1 MTYAGKKGMKIMQ
14 MKEDVR
20 RIQNSV
26 KKDDYITIPVY
37 SEEDDYF
44 VPINYIDEDKV
55 DVFEQGGK
63 MSVIPNGMLH
73 ANLHNM
79 DIDGNVTKKGIPVIT
94 DDGKAITQTA
104 EVEREEIIF
113 TKELTEKLEE
123 LERDGSDEAAIEAG
137 KLVTEE
143 IMKNTQDNSGIIKK
157 VIKEERNADRDRK

>member
-1 MTYAGKKGMKIMQ
+1 MEHA
-14 MKEDVR
+14 ED
-20 RIQNSV
+20 
-26 KKDDYITIPVY
+26 
-37 SEEDDYF
+37 
-44 VPINYIDEDKV
+44 
-55 DVFEQGGK
+55 
-63 MSVIPNGMLH
+63 L
-73 ANLHNM
+73 
-79 DIDGNVTKKGIPVIT
+79 TKKGIPVIT